1 MMNAVLAH
9 WLAPV
14 KLGGAFH
21 VGVEV
26 GGLEWSYGRTFR
38 DSRPGVVGMPPRK
51 DPNHSFRQT
60 VHLGYTEMSLE
71 SVNLLISVMIEDYP
85 GRSYDVL
92 RCGLAS
98 ELLFQVEFRPTIVG
112 SRVFAYP
119 VLLKVMREHAQTQ
132 RTDEKRSE
140 RDEQIRPIDGSE
152 FCRGFSYSL
161 SFLTPRDRH
170 AGSKRRRTS
179 FNAFPWLHRS
189 VAGFSSMAASEE
201 RILLTAT
208 ILDEESLTEEN
219 QQGKSNKWLVRGVSA
234 VLVFAAVAALVL
246 LKFTPPAASHV
257 LHPQAFGWDPVVCSG
272 NDAPMSRRLEES
284 FPNHGLPLSS

>member
-1 MMNAVLAH
+1 MGLVFFVTFISLCQDGSSGIYGDVLGVREPANQCDDRGTPNTLSAAQQLSAVA
-9 WLAPV
+9 AAVSAVCSPR
-14 KLGGAFH
+14 GF
-21 VGVEV
+21 
-26 GGLEWSYGRTFR
+26 RT
-38 DSRPGVVGMPPRK
+38 SRV
-51 DPNHSFRQT
+51 
-60 VHLGYTEMSLE
+60 
-71 SVNLLISVMIEDYP
+71 EDYP

-201 RILLTAT
+201 RQGVGQKTGVFLTRNRCFEFSTPGFRDSWRVCRSTTKERVAT
-208 ILDEESLTEEN
+208 S
-219 QQGKSNKWLVRGVSA
+219 V
-234 VLVFAAVAALVL
+234 
-246 LKFTPPAASHV
+246 
-257 LHPQAFGWDPVVCSG
+257 
-272 NDAPMSRRLEES
+272 
-284 FPNHGLPLSS
+284 